1 VYYLFNNDQDHFNVL
16 PHLVIAIYCLSLEVA
31 FISDNFMI
39 EFSCEFNLVINQHI
53 EIFDELRLKLRC
65 AHTQNRHRLAGLK
78 NLRARCSP
86 LKIFK

>member
-1 VYYLFNNDQDHFNVL
+1 
-16 PHLVIAIYCLSLEVA
+16 
-31 FISDNFMI
+31 
-39 EFSCEFNLVINQHI
+39 VINQHI